1 MSSSTWSRC
10 TSQVRRPM
18 AFELEKVGG
27 VHENEIVAIAAP
39 ARFGDPAGDVG
50 ANELVGRP
58 SPPTPR
64 RASVRSIPPIRL
76 VSNFEGEPV
85 GRKIAG
91 RPVQVR
97 LRQVHR
103 RRLLRT
109 AGRSMQR
116 RHTRIGEQI
125 QEALAGGHLPHHL
138 AGHAVIE
145 EDARIKIAAQIDLA
159 DQTVLARVGHETAT
173 AGVAVL
179 PAPLRT

>member
-1 MSSSTWSRC
+1 
-10 TSQVRRPM
+10 
-18 AFELEKVGG
+18 
-27 VHENEIVAIAAP
+27 
-39 ARFGDPAGDVG
+39 
-50 ANELVGRP
+50 
-58 SPPTPR
+58 
-64 RASVRSIPPIRL
+64 
-76 VSNFEGEPV
+76 
-85 GRKIAG
+85 
-91 RPVQVR
+91 
-97 LRQVHR
+97 
-103 RRLLRT
+103 
-109 AGRSMQR
+109 MQR